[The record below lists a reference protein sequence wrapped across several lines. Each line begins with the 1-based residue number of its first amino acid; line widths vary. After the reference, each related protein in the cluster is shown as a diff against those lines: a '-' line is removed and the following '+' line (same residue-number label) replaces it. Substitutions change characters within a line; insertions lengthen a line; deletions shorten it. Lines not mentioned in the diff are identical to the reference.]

1 MQYQYIVCTIAK
13 SLITAAFWTIMSAAF
28 WLVVIAA
35 AACRL
40 ICRAAA
46 VAAIVW
52 ISVCTAAA
60 VCAATSVI
68 AAVAAAAAALV
79 WILIFRF
86 VNHWLCFH
94 ADIVTAAVADVLFEH
109 ITHCDGRCCIWADA
123 LYPYV
128 FVFPQF
134 IHHAA
139 LDVRH
144 ISAAALTNL
153 AVDAAVEVY
162 HHAAAVHRWQYIGKA
177 VDLFAVFGGVVVV
190 DNLTYQLHR
199 DCHIAWRAVAVCRFC
214 AHDNLTFDC
223 HLNTRVWCVAVDQL
237 FFGVCDAQ

>member
-1 MQYQYIVCTIAK
+1 MLYRHIVYTIAK

-68 AAVAAAAAALV
+68 AAVAATAAALV
-79 WILIFRF
+79 WVLIFRF

-94 ADIVTAAVADVLFEH
+94 ADIVTAAVAYVL
-109 ITHCDGRCCIWADA
+109 
-123 LYPYV
+123 
-128 FVFPQF
+128 VFPQF

-139 LDVRH
+139 LDVCH

-162 HHAAAVHRWQYIGKA
+162 HHAAAVHHWQYIGKA
-177 VDLFAVFGGVVVV
+177 VDLFAVFGGIVVV
-190 DNLTYQLHR
+190 DNLTYQFHR